1 MELFKTFLE
10 DTSGKH
16 LFNFWLDAE
25 RYKESLESEPD
36 DTLREQMTRL
46 FRWACLRS
54 QCINVK
60 LCWLFQ
66 CRSSSLF
73 LIAPARQNEQLLRVP
88 LQARF

>member
-1 MELFKTFLE
+1 MELFKAFLE

-25 RYKESLESEPD
+25 RYKESLESEPE

-46 FRWACLRS
+46 FRWACVRS

-60 LCWLFQ
+60 LCRLCQ
-66 CRSSSLF
+66 SRSSSLCS
-73 LIAPARQNEQLLRVP
+73 LLHKLDKISYSPEFR
-88 LQARF
+88 

>member
-25 RYKESLESEPD
+25 RYKESLESEPE

-54 QCINVK
+54 QCVNV
-60 LCWLFQ
+60 
-66 CRSSSLF
+66 
-73 LIAPARQNEQLLRVP
+73 
-88 LQARF
+88 

>member
-25 RYKESLESEPD
+25 RYKESLESEPE

-46 FRWACLRS
+46 FRWACVRS
-54 QCINVK
+54 SYINVNCAGFVN
-60 LCWLFQ
+60 LVPRVFDPYCT
-66 CRSSSLF
+66 SL
-73 LIAPARQNEQLLRVP
+73 AK
-88 LQARF
+88 